1 MQDGVVVSAC
11 LDCFYVQLVLTV
23 FSDAVFYPSIQ
34 AMFIRSVCDFKMVVN
49 KDVKVKARAP
59 V

>member
-11 LDCFYVQLVLTV
+11 LDSFCVQFVLTV
-23 FSDAVFYPSIQ
+23 FSDAVFYPSVQ
-34 AMFIRSVCDFKMVVN
+34 AMFIRSVCDLKMVVN
-49 KDVKVKARAP
+49 KDVKVKAKAP